1 MKGGDTVL
9 GVNIGI
15 DLGTTSIVIYIE
27 GKGIVL
33 AEPSVAA
40 YDTVSGRLMAVG
52 KKAYEMI
59 GKNPDTIRIVKPM
72 KHGVVS
78 DFTATKHILRYF
90 LSKICKNMVFKPNVV
105 VCVPSMVTSLEKRTI
120 LDLITAA
127 GAAKACLIEEPL
139 AAALGAGLKSDR
151 PMGAMVVDIGGGTTD
166 VAVITMGCISVSD
179 SVKVAGNAFDE
190 AIMRQIRRER
200 DVIIGERTA
209 EFIKKQIGCSYL
221 RNAELGLTVKGKHFI
236 TSMPVSIDVSSTE
249 VYLAMRPQL
258 EIISETVRS
267 VLELTPPEL
276 SADISD
282 SGIYITGGGALLHGI
297 DKMLRDKTGVKTVV
311 AKDPL
316 NCVALGTGEA
326 LSHIDIL
333 SQNGYV
339 FKARDEIGGLNAD
352 STE

>member
-1 MKGGDTVL
+1 
-9 GVNIGI
+9 
-15 DLGTTSIVIYIE
+15 
-27 GKGIVL
+27 
-33 AEPSVAA
+33 
-40 YDTVSGRLMAVG
+40 
-52 KKAYEMI
+52 MI
-59 GKNPDTIRIVKPM
+59 GRTPDNIRIVKPM
-72 KHGVVS
+72 RHGVVS
-78 DFTATKHILRYF
+78 DFTATKHILRFF
-90 LSKICKNMVFKPNVV
+90 LSKICKNMIFKPNVV
-105 VCVPSMVTSLEKRTI
+105 VCVPSMVTNLEKRTI

-151 PMGAMVVDIGGGTTD
+151 PKGAMVVDIGGGTTD

-221 RNAELGLTVKGKHFI
+221 RSAELGLTVKGKHFI

-249 VYLAMRPQL
+249 VYLAIRPQL
-258 EIISETVRS
+258 ESISETVRS

-276 SADISD
+276 SADIAD
-282 SGIYITGGGALLHGI
+282 SGIYLTGGGALLHGI
-297 DKMLRDKTGVKTVV
+297 DKMLQEKTGVKTFV

-339 FKARDEIGGLNAD
+339 FKARDEIGGLEAMQ
-352 STE
+352 TE

>member
-1 MKGGDTVL
+1 ML
-9 GVNIGI
+9 GTNIGI

-33 AEPSVAA
+33 SEPSVAA
-40 YDTVSGRLMAVG
+40 YDTVSGRLIAVG

-59 GKNPDTIRIVKPM
+59 GRTPDNIRIVKPM
-72 KHGVVS
+72 RHGVVS
-78 DFTATKHILRYF
+78 DFTATKHILRFF

-105 VCVPSMVTSLEKRTI
+105 VCVPSMVTNLEKRTI

-179 SVKVAGNAFDE
+179 SVKVAGNAFDD

-221 RNAELGLTVKGKHFI
+221 RSAELGLTVKGKHFI

-258 EIISETVRS
+258 ESISETVRS

-276 SADISD
+276 SADIAD
-282 SGIYITGGGALLHGI
+282 SGIYLTGGGALLHGI
-297 DKMLRDKTGVKTVV
+297 DKMLQEKTGVKTFV

-339 FKARDEIGGLNAD
+339 FKARDEIGGLAAN

>member
-1 MKGGDTVL
+1 ML
-9 GVNIGI
+9 GTNIGI

-33 AEPSVAA
+33 SEPSVAA
-40 YDTVSGRLMAVG
+40 YDTNSGHLIAVG

-59 GKNPDTIRIVKPM
+59 GRTPDNIRIVKPM
-72 KHGVVS
+72 RHGVVS
-78 DFTATKHILRYF
+78 DFTATKHILRFF
-90 LSKICKNMVFKPNVV
+90 LSKICKNMIFKPNVV
-105 VCVPSMVTSLEKRTI
+105 VCVPSMVTNLEKRTI

-151 PMGAMVVDIGGGTTD
+151 PKGAMVVDIGGGTTD

-221 RNAELGLTVKGKHFI
+221 RSAELGLTVKGKHFI
-236 TSMPVSIDVSSTE
+236 TSMPVSIDVSSSE

-258 EIISETVRS
+258 ESISETVRS

-276 SADISD
+276 SADIAD
-282 SGIYITGGGALLHGI
+282 SGIYLTGGGALLHGI
-297 DKMLRDKTGVKTVV
+297 DKMLQEKTGVKTFV

-339 FKARDEIGGLNAD
+339 FKARDEIGGLEAMQ
-352 STE
+352 TE

>member
-1 MKGGDTVL
+1 ML
-9 GVNIGI
+9 GTNIGI

-33 AEPSVAA
+33 SEPSVAA
-40 YDTVSGRLMAVG
+40 YDTYGGHLIAVG

-59 GKNPDTIRIVKPM
+59 GRTPDNIRIVKPM
-72 KHGVVS
+72 RHGVVS
-78 DFTATKHILRYF
+78 DFTATKHILRFF
-90 LSKICKNMVFKPNVV
+90 LSKICKNMIFKPNVV
-105 VCVPSMVTSLEKRTI
+105 VCVPSMVTNLEKRTI

-151 PMGAMVVDIGGGTTD
+151 PKGAMVVDIGGGTTD

-221 RNAELGLTVKGKHFI
+221 RSAELGLTVKGKHFI

-258 EIISETVRS
+258 ESISETVRS

-276 SADISD
+276 SADIAD
-282 SGIYITGGGALLHGI
+282 SGIYLTGGGALLHGI
-297 DKMLRDKTGVKTVV
+297 DKMLQEKTGVKTFV

-316 NCVALGTGEA
+316 SCVALGTGEA

-339 FKARDEIGGLNAD
+339 FKARDEIGGLEAMQ
-352 STE
+352 TE